1 MLDRFVRGE
10 VSRISPEAPV
20 PVVRV
25 RHRDDHLGGAG
36 NVAANIR
43 ALGGQVAVAGIVG
56 DDAAGEGIRRR
67 LEALGIDTGA
77 VRAVSS
83 RGTTVKSRVLAHHQQ
98 VVRIDEE
105 EDRPLPPEEARG
117 LEEAVRE
124 SLAAAR
130 ILVIS
135 DYSKGVVSPELLKGT
150 LAEARRIGL
159 AVAVDPKVPHMELYQ
174 PATVVTPNQAEA
186 GRATG
191 REIGSDEEALAAGL
205 HLLEG
210 MDIEALLMT
219 RGEKGMLLCE
229 RNREPL
235 LLPTEAR
242 EVFDVTGAGD
252 TVIATL
258 SLGIAAE
265 ASLPDA
271 ARLANRAASVVVGKL
286 GTATCSAVELNE
298 ALARE
303 GVHA

>member
-67 LEALGIDTGA
+67 LEALGIDVGA
-77 VRAVSS
+77 VRVVSS

-105 EDRPLPPEEARG
+105 EDHPLPASEAR
-117 LEEAVRE
+117 A
-124 SLAAAR
+124 LAAAVR
-130 ILVIS
+130 DSLDGVHVLVVS
-135 DYSKGVVSPELLKGT
+135 DYSKGVVSPELLNGT
-150 LAEARRIGL
+150 LGEARRIGL
-159 AVAVDPKVPHMELYQ
+159 SVAVDPKVPHMELYQ

-186 GRATG
+186 GRAAG
-191 REIGSDEEALAAGL
+191 LEIGNDQEALEAGRR
-205 HLLEG
+205 LLEG

-229 RNREPL
+229 REREPL

-258 SLGIAAE
+258 SLGIAAG

-271 ARLANRAASVVVGKL
+271 ARIANRAASVVVGKV
-286 GTATCSAVELNE
+286 GTATCSARELGD
-298 ALARE
+298 ALTHGGA
-303 GVHA
+303 GS